1 MIVQRRK
8 PSLTQMAARVLLGT
22 QYSKERVCPT
32 LITTNK
38 MNSENFK
45 KWLNEN

>member
-1 MIVQRRK
+1 MTVQRRK
-8 PSLTQMAARVLLGT
+8 PSLTQMAAWILLGT

-32 LITTNK
+32 LITNE